1 MQDNQ
6 GSNIWGFWGT
16 LLWGVVIAF
25 LIFLGQVLPLF
36 GYMLFEGTKI
46 SVESF
51 LDLANH
57 VETDATLLSV
67 SVIGSAFIVVPLVFG
82 IAKLKRGSVLKEYF
96 DLRGYSWKTFWTW
109 MGILVLL
116 LVFEGYA
123 IEAFGAEEIPS
134 FMMNIEY
141 PTVSSMWFLVFS
153 VIFMAPLVEEVVFRG
168 FLLKGFSNSFMGVW
182 GAVILTSALWAM
194 IHLQY
199 EFAYVAVIFVVG
211 LVFGYARIQTNS
223 IFVPMTMHFFMNLV
237 ASLGLF
243 YEKGML

>member
-1 MQDNQ
+1 MQNNQ
-6 GSNIWGFWGT
+6 SSNIWGFWGT

-25 LIFLGQVLPLF
+25 LLFLGQMLPLL
-36 GYMLFEGTKI
+36 GYMLFEGSQI

-51 LDLANH
+51 FSLVNQ
-57 VETDATLLSV
+57 VETDALLLSV

-82 IAKLKRGSVLKEYF
+82 IAKLKKGSLLKEYF
-96 DLRGYSWKTFWTW
+96 ALYAFSWKTFWTW

-116 LVFEGYA
+116 LIFEGYA
-123 IEAFGAEEIPS
+123 IEALGAEEIPS

-141 PTVSSMWFLVFS
+141 PNVSSMWLLVFS

-182 GAVILTSALWAM
+182 GAIIVTSALWAM
-194 IHLQY
+194 LHLQY
-199 EFAYVAVIFVVG
+199 EFAYMAVIFMVG
-211 LVFGYARIQTNS
+211 LVFGYARVKTNS
-223 IFVPMTMHFFMNLV
+223 LFVPMTMHFFMNLV

-243 YEKGML
+243 FEKGMV